1 MALQIELLL
10 TFFFFAVQKRF
21 LNDFVMALVWNG
33 KEIDFFFTFSFS
45 GSLFD
50 IEIFVNDLMIK
61 SVEKS
66 IENKF
71 GFE

>member
-1 MALQIELLL
+1 
-10 TFFFFAVQKRF
+10 
-21 LNDFVMALVWNG
+21 MALVWNG
-33 KEIDFFFTFSFS
+33 KEIDFFLLFSFS